1 MIKFIPVENPGNTG
15 IHLKEKIEKMD
26 SHTKARY
33 EKDIREL
40 KKMCDDHFKQREE
53 DEKEFVALQERIAK
67 RKEVKKFVITKNR
80 TNDHLMTRIF
90 KLRATQMEAKVAKE
104 KERAE
109 KEKIMA
115 EEKAAEEGKKISC

>member
-1 MIKFIPVENPGNTG
+1 MITE
-15 IHLKEKIEKMD
+15 
-26 SHTKARY
+26 
-33 EKDIREL
+33 
-40 KKMCDDHFKQREE
+40 
-53 DEKEFVALQERIAK
+53 
-67 RKEVKKFVITKNR
+67 NR
-80 TNDHLMTRIF
+80 TNDHLITRIF